1 MLALSFCPLVDS
13 VKAVSTFT
21 WLAVVQLLVTIYFA
35 IDPWLMSSW
44 AMMANAFVFGNAFSL
59 SSIFIDVVIK
69 KEFGEEQMGH
79 AM

>member
-1 MLALSFCPLVDS
+1 MLACIVICPLVDS

-21 WLAVVQLLVTIYFA
+21 WLAVVHFA

-69 KEFGEEQMGH
+69 KVFGEEQMGH